1 MLKIKLAR
9 IGKKKAPVYRFI
21 ISEAA
26 RDPYGRA
33 LENLGGYNPKTKEL
47 TAKADRINYWIEKGA
62 QMTVTVNNLL
72 VAHKI
77 IKGEIIRVVSKQP
90 APVVKEEAKGEVK
103 AEAPVVKEEV
113 APEAVETVEEA
124 APAVEPEAVEETVA
138 AEVAEIPAEEV
149 EEKEAE

>member
-9 IGKKKAPVYRFI
+9 IGKKKAPIYRFI

-26 RDPYGRA
+26 RDPYGRV

-62 QMTVTVNNLL
+62 QMTITVNNLL

-77 IKGEIIRVVSKQP
+77 IKGEIIRVISKQP
-90 APVVKEEAKGEVK
+90 APVVKEEVKAEVK
-103 AEAPVVKEEV
+103 AEAPAATEEKEA
-113 APEAVETVEEA
+113 APEAVEAVEETVEEA
-124 APAVEPEAVEETVA
+124 APAVEPEAVEE
-138 AEVAEIPAEEV
+138 
-149 EEKEAE
+149 KEAE